1 MLTVIVKEHSMFSE
15 SHEGKYSV
23 LQIEHL
29 HLVDNVGNIMKQ
41 VQTMSWSVMMS
52 KGCVY
57 NADVTLLALI
67 CLVPSGLALG
77 FCNPPSCM
85 SSKAN
90 ETLCTYKKEKHS
102 SNPFHSN

>member
-15 SHEGKYSV
+15 SWGEVECAASTE
-23 LQIEHL
+23 EHL

-57 NADVTLLALI
+57 NADF
-67 CLVPSGLALG
+67 SGTFWSRFG
-77 FCNPPSCM
+77 F
-85 SSKAN
+85 
-90 ETLCTYKKEKHS
+90 L
-102 SNPFHSN
+102 